1 MPLAGAGAI
10 VEIATVLFAAP
21 LVLGAQV
28 VLQQASRTL
37 VMLYFGLLSL
47 LLLVALMAAAIGL
60 IGLAL

>member
-28 VLQQASRTL
+28 VLQRASRRMA
-37 VMLYFGLLSL
+37 MLYLGLVSL
-47 LLLVALMAAAIGL
+47 LLLVALLAATIGL
-60 IGLAL
+60 IALAL